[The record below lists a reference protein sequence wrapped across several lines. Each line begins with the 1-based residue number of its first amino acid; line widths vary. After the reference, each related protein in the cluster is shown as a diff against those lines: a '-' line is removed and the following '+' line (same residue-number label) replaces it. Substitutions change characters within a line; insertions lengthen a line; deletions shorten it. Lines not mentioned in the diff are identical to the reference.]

1 MRRLIMANLKAVFG
15 NINIIDRCVQ
25 NYFVFKSTKKEL
37 YIVKVG
43 INSHFLLASNKFVR
57 RGGEDQED
65 SIMS

>member
-1 MRRLIMANLKAVFG
+1 MRVLEPKN
-15 NINIIDRCVQ
+15 
-25 NYFVFKSTKKEL
+25 E
-37 YIVKVG
+37 KVG